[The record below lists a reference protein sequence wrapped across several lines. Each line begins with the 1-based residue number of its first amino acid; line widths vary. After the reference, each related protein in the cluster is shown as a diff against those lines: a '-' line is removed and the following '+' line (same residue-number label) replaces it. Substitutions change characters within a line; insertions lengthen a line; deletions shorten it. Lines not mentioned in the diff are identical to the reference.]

1 MSIKYYKLL
10 DLLNRKGIGKTEL
23 RKKIDISSATLAKIS
38 KHEYVSLEVIDKI
51 CKVLECQP
59 GTFWNISLM
68 RENEA
73 NTSLVDN
80 FHFLSISPIF
90 ILTCFL

>member
-10 DLLNRKGIGKTEL
+10 DLLYRRGMVKTVL
-23 RKKIDISSATLAKIS
+23 KKKIDISSATLAKIA

-59 GTFWNISLM
+59 G
-68 RENEA
+68 
-73 NTSLVDN
+73 D
-80 FHFLSISPIF
+80 
-90 ILTCFL
+90 ILEYQPDEGE